1 MSKATLAVNAGACFE
16 GTADN
21 TREGIGRLVRDLS
34 KRCPGGCVLRFCME
48 HTGPCAE
55 DAWRVLAGLGQ
66 EVCMLDPAKVR
77 HYAKACGI
85 AAKTDPIDAA
95 VIRRYAEQTHPEPT
109 PRPSKERLAL
119 REQTGTREFLV
130 RQRARC
136 AQRLECARDGTCRE
150 VLRREIRSLDVRI
163 ARLEKQIG
171 ELVASDA
178 ELKALSE
185 GLQDIQGVGEV
196 TARLVVAL
204 VPELGTLGRR
214 HAASL
219 AGLAPHPRESGLW
232 HGQRKT
238 GGGRKGVRTAL
249 YMAAL
254 TGMRF
259 NPELRRV
266 HERLSKEAGK
276 PFKVAMV
283 AVMRKLFVRM
293 DAVAARVKREM
304 AER

>member
-1 MSKATLAVNAGACFE
+1 M
-16 GTADN
+16 
-21 TREGIGRLVRDLS
+21 
-34 KRCPGGCVLRFCME
+34 
-48 HTGPCAE
+48 
-55 DAWRVLAGLGQ
+55 
-66 EVCMLDPAKVR
+66 
-77 HYAKACGI
+77 
-85 AAKTDPIDAA
+85 
-95 VIRRYAEQTHPEPT
+95 
-109 PRPSKERLAL
+109 
-119 REQTGTREFLV
+119 

-136 AQRLECARDGTCRE
+136 VQRLECARDGTCRE

-163 ARLEKQIG
+163 ARLDKEIG
-171 ELVASDA
+171 DLVASDA

-232 HGQRKT
+232 HGLRQT

-259 NPELRRV
+259 NPELRRI